1 MKDKKK
7 ITKIINCIVLIL
19 LIALIVMIKIDQK
32 DKCKPTKVI
41 TEKVITKENNRKK
54 IADIRKYENIVFL
67 GDSIT
72 DFYPIDTIYMDL
84 PIVKSGIS
92 GYTTEDIL
100 DRMDSMVYQYNPT
113 SVFLLIGTNDIMYDG
128 ESTKEKTI
136 ENIEK
141 ILKNIKSNRKQTKIY
156 LEAIYPVNKKLN
168 SQMVRNRDNDII
180 REINDT
186 LEKYC
191 DENDITFI
199 DMYEVLQD
207 EEGNF
212 SKDYTDDG
220 LHPNDLG
227 YAKISQVIAAYIYD
241 IEL

>member
-1 MKDKKK
+1 MKKNKLL
-7 ITKIINCIVLIL
+7 IVFFILIILVLITV
-19 LIALIVMIKIDQK
+19 IIIKNSHSKEKTVYKEKIVYKESK
-32 DKCKPTKVI
+32 TKSI
-41 TEKVITKENNRKK
+41 E
-54 IADIRKYENIVFL
+54 DIRKYENIVFL

-72 DFYPIDTIYMDL
+72 DFYPIEGIYLDL
-84 PIVKSGIS
+84 PIVKSGIA

-100 DRMDSMVYQYNPT
+100 DRMDSMVYKYNPT

-128 ESTKEKTI
+128 ESNKEKTI

-141 ILKNIKSNRKQTKIY
+141 ILKNIKTNRKQAKLY

-168 SQMVRNRDNDII
+168 SYMVRNRDNEII